1 MSNFGNV
8 RGKKK
13 ILFQNFYNP
22 QLIYYLVVKIGN
34 LSKKFRQNKTRNVN
48 GVMQNFFII
57 CLSYYL
63 CLLKK

>member
-1 MSNFGNV
+1 MYV
-8 RGKKK
+8 VEKKTS
-13 ILFQNFYNP
+13 FSEFYNP

-34 LSKKFRQNKTRNVN
+34 LSKKSRQNKTRNIN

-63 CLLKK
+63 YLLKNKNFGT